1 MFQGQDLGGLWKQSS
16 PWQATTT
23 SSGQTPGCN
32 LACSLPRFPLAMLD
46 HKVGQPVPS
55 TESNELPTP
64 RAQAPSS
71 STHVLGRVTGA
82 EQNRFQKNKQPGV
95 VVNNYNPSSGGR
107 EACCV

>member
-46 HKVGQPVPS
+46 HEVGQPVPS
-55 TESNELPTP
+55 TE
-64 RAQAPSS
+64 
-71 STHVLGRVTGA
+71 
-82 EQNRFQKNKQPGV
+82 K
-95 VVNNYNPSSGGR
+95 
-107 EACCV
+107 